1 MLLATALGFERVTLV
16 LTNLP
21 RFHIM
26 LPSECTRV
34 QSHSTSAH
42 ERTLM
47 SRRTVTIADIARVA
61 GVSHPTVS
69 RALRGNPLIS
79 SDVRA
84 QIQQLALEMGYIPN
98 AVAQSLQMQRTNT
111 IGLVVTSIADPFNGD
126 VVKGVEQVA
135 RTANI
140 SVFLSAAHNDPDQ
153 ELAVI
158 ETFHRRRVDGVLVAS
173 SRIGSSHAAQ
183 LARINVPTVLIN
195 SQADTPHALLHSVA
209 VDDHAGARLA
219 VDHLL
224 RLGHRAIGYLGSE
237 SRPRS
242 NARRLEAYRD
252 ALVAAGVQPRP
263 DWVVIAAAN
272 EARQEDDVAAGQTL
286 LPRLLQAG
294 ATAVFCYNDSI
305 AIGALIACRA
315 HGVSVP
321 AQLSVIGFDDIA
333 AARYMLPPLTTIH
346 QPKHEMGDLA
356 MRMLLDLLDERP
368 VYDHVLAPTL
378 VERGSTGAA
387 LSRKPEAGGGRQET
401 GSRRRKA
408 GNRKQ

>member
-1 MLLATALGFERVTLV
+1 
-16 LTNLP
+16 
-21 RFHIM
+21 
-26 LPSECTRV
+26 
-34 QSHSTSAH
+34 
-42 ERTLM
+42 M
-47 SRRTVTIADIARVA
+47 SRRTVTIADIARAA

-84 QIQQLALEMGYIPN
+84 QIQRLALEMGYIPN

-126 VVKGVEQVA
+126 VVKGVEEVA

-183 LARINVPTVLIN
+183 LAQINVPTVLIN

-224 RLGHRAIGYLGSE
+224 RLGHRAIGYLGSH

-242 NARRLEAYRD
+242 NARRQEAYCD
-252 ALVAAGVQPRP
+252 ALMAAGVPPRP
-263 DWVVIAAAN
+263 GWIAIAAAD

-286 LPRLLQAG
+286 LPGLLQAG

-305 AIGALIACRA
+305 GIGALMACRA
-315 HGVSVP
+315 HGVGVP

-333 AARYMLPPLTTIH
+333 AARYMLPPLTTMH
-346 QPKHEMGDLA
+346 QPKLEMGGLA
-356 MRMLLDLLDERP
+356 MRMLLDLLDGRP

-378 VERGSTGAA
+378 VERGSTGAVSSTNDLPFLDFGA
-387 LSRKPEAGGGRQET
+387 NCRLPAER
-401 GSRRRKA
+401 
-408 GNRKQ
+408 